1 MFTQLKW
8 SYLDTLVITKRNI
21 LRYMANIQLI
31 FFATVQPVIFL
42 SLFNFVFGGS
52 LGEALPPGF
61 QYIMLL
67 LPGILVQTALFSGV
81 NTGIGLADDINLGV
95 IDRFRSLPMSRIA
108 VVAGRIF
115 ADALRS
121 IFVTILLI
129 LVGYLY
135 GFRFEN
141 GILNASLLFVMSVL
155 LTFAFSWFT
164 ALIGI
169 TLKNSETTQV
179 VGFMLIFPLTFASS
193 IFAPISGMPS
203 WLQVFA
209 RNQPVTHAAEAFRYL
224 AVGLGDSTAI
234 WKTLI
239 WVFAITVIF
248 APLAIAKY
256 KKT

>member
-1 MFTQLKW
+1 MIESLKW
-8 SYLDTLVITKRNI
+8 DVLDTLVIAKRNV
-21 LRYMANIQLI
+21 LRYAANVQLI

-52 LGEALPPGF
+52 LSGALPPGYA
-61 QYIMLL
+61 YIMLL

-95 IDRFRSLPMSRIA
+95 IDRFRSLPMSRVA

-121 IFVTILLI
+121 VFVTLLLI
-129 LVGYLY
+129 VVGYLY

-141 GILNASLLFVMSVL
+141 GAFNALLLFCLSIL
-155 LTFAFSWFT
+155 LTIAFSWFM

-203 WLQVFA
+203 WLQAFA
-209 RNQPVTHAAEAFRYL
+209 RNQPVTHAAEAFRFL
-224 AVGLGDSTAI
+224 AVGLGDATSI
-234 WKTLI
+234 WKTLLWI
-239 WVFAITVIF
+239 AGITAVF
-248 APLAIAKY
+248 APLAIRKY
-256 KKT
+256 TKS

>member
-1 MFTQLKW
+1 MITSLKW
-8 SYLDTLVITKRNI
+8 DVLDTIVITKRNV
-21 LRYMANIQLI
+21 LRYAANIQLI

-52 LGEALPPGF
+52 LAGSLPVGF
-61 QYIMLL
+61 KYIMLL
-67 LPGILVQTALFSGV
+67 LPGILVQTAFFSGI
-81 NTGIGLADDINLGV
+81 NTGIGLAEDINLGV

-129 LVGYLY
+129 CVGMLY
-135 GFRFEN
+135 GFRFQN
-141 GILNASLLFVMSVL
+141 GIGGAAGLFALSVL
-155 LTFAFSWFT
+155 LTFAFSWFM

-169 TLKNSETTQV
+169 KLKNSETTQV
-179 VGFMLIFPLTFASS
+179 LGFLIVFPLTFASS

-209 RNQPVTHAAEAFRYL
+209 RNQPVTHAADAFRYL
-224 AVGLGDSTAI
+224 AVGLGDSTSILKILAWI
-234 WKTLI
+234 FGI
-239 WVFAITVIF
+239 IIIF
-248 APLAIAKY
+248 APLSIRQY
-256 KKT
+256 KKS

>member
-1 MFTQLKW
+1 MYELLKW
-8 SYLDTLVITKRNI
+8 GVLDTIVITKRNV
-21 LRYMANIQLI
+21 LRYAANIQLI
-31 FFATVQPVIFL
+31 FFATIQPVIFL

-52 LGEALPPGF
+52 LSGSLPPGYT
-61 QYIMLL
+61 YIMLL
-67 LPGILVQTALFSGV
+67 VPGILVQTALFSGV

-95 IDRFRSLPMSRIA
+95 IDRFRSLPMSRVA

-129 LVGYLY
+129 AVGYIY

-141 GILNASLLFVMSVL
+141 GVAGAVGLLILNIL

-169 TLKNSETTQV
+169 STKNSETTQV
-179 VGFMLIFPLTFASS
+179 IGFMIIFPLTFASS
-193 IFAPISGMPS
+193 IFAPISGMPD
-203 WLQVFA
+203 WLQAFA

-224 AVGLGDSTAI
+224 ALGLGDASSV
-234 WKTLI
+234 WKTLLWI
-239 WVFAITVIF
+239 VGITMIF
-248 APLAIAKY
+248 APLSIAKY
-256 KKT
+256 KKA

>member
-52 LGEALPPGF
+52 LGGALPPGF

-141 GILNASLLFVMSVL
+141 GFLNASLLFVMSVL

>member
-1 MFTQLKW
+1 MLDSLKW
-8 SYLDTLVITKRNI
+8 DFLDTLVITKRNV
-21 LRYMANIQLI
+21 LRYAANIQLI
-31 FFATVQPVIFL
+31 FFTTIQPVIFL

-52 LGEALPPGF
+52 LSGALPPGYT
-61 QYIMLL
+61 YIMLL

-121 IFVTILLI
+121 VFVTLLLI
-129 LVGYLY
+129 AVGYIY

-141 GILNASLLFVMSVL
+141 GALNALLLFCMSIL
-155 LTFAFSWFT
+155 LTFAFSWFM

-169 TLKNSETTQV
+169 SLKNSETTQV

-203 WLQVFA
+203 WLQAFA

-224 AVGLGDSTAI
+224 AVGLGDASSI
-234 WKTLI
+234 WKTLLWI
-239 WVFAITVIF
+239 IGITAVF
-248 APLAIAKY
+248 APLAIRKY